1 MNNCCNNDGVRSE
14 EAGEAVRDG
23 DMWINRN
30 TTIADKVL
38 KEVKVREDKLV
49 LERVR
54 NSFYLIG
61 KT

>member
-38 KEVKVREDKLV
+38 KEVKVREDELV

-54 NSFYLIG
+54 NLF
-61 KT
+61 